1 MDFGTYIR
9 EARLRL
15 QEEDRRTYS
24 LRQVAERVGIEPS
37 YLSKIE
43 RGIFPPPSEETIV
56 LIAQEL
62 HEDKDVLLA
71 MAGKLSSDLKAIIT
85 ARPKLFAQVL
95 RRLFD
100 RLGVRVEERHCDCI
114 DDLALSNSAIMTH
127 KKSGPVN

>member
-43 RGIFPPPSEETIV
+43 RGMV
-56 LIAQEL
+56 
-62 HEDKDVLLA
+62 
-71 MAGKLSSDLKAIIT
+71 
-85 ARPKLFAQVL
+85 
-95 RRLFD
+95 
-100 RLGVRVEERHCDCI
+100 
-114 DDLALSNSAIMTH
+114 
-127 KKSGPVN
+127 

>member
-1 MDFGTYIR
+1 MEHTFAKHGSDSKRKTDAPIR
-9 EARLRL
+9 CAR
-15 QEEDRRTYS
+15 S
-24 LRQVAERVGIEPS
+24 LNESARAT

-95 RRLFD
+95 RQMKQMP
-100 RLGVRVEERHCDCI
+100 
-114 DDLALSNSAIMTH
+114 DDAILEISREV
-127 KKSGPVN
+127 KDGDW